1 MFGHDSLNHVN
12 INSLLQNSESLVFKA
27 GTPKPANWTDDYYE
41 IRCTGNG
48 AYRRAF
54 LKSTG
59 AGFGGNRGN
68 QMMTDAQKIS
78 LVVNSLPNG
87 SVYEI
92 ISCDGTEPTPLP
104 LPENDEAIED
114 NTDTE
119 TGDPSDDPNAQDN
132 GDGNGDSNG
141 SNGDTD
147 TVVDE
152 DMDFGTM
159 ALIGL
164 GIVGVGYFV
173 LK

>member
-1 MFGHDSLNHVN
+1 MFGHNSLNYVN
-12 INSLLQNSESLVFKA
+12 INSLLQNSESIVFKA
-27 GTPKPANWTDDYYE
+27 GTQKPANWADDYYE

-48 AYRRAF
+48 AYRKAF

-59 AGFGGNRGN
+59 ASFGGNRGS
-68 QMMTDAQKIS
+68 QMMTDAQKVS

-92 ISCDGTEPTPLP
+92 IPCDAIESTPLP

-132 GDGNGDSNG
+132 GDANGNGDSNG
-141 SNGDTD
+141 DTD
-147 TVVDE
+147 PVVNE

-164 GIVGVGYFV
+164 GIVGVGYFA